1 MRSANLVSVV
11 QVSGSAA
18 APTLNVVW
26 RSFPLMPGHPMP
38 YEAVA
43 EAAIRGEV
51 AGAVVLH
58 RGEARD
64 LGIAD
69 HAALAAALGF

>member
-1 MRSANLVSVV
+1 MA
-11 QVSGSAA
+11 
-18 APTLNVVW
+18 
-26 RSFPLMPGHPMP
+26 

-51 AGAVVLH
+51 AGAVALH

-64 LGIAD
+64 LGIVE